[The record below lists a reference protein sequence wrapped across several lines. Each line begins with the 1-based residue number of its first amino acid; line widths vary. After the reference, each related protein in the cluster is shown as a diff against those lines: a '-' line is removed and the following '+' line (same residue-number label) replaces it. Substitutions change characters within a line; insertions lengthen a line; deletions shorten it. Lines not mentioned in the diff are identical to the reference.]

1 MALRAFVGWWM
12 FDVGCWMFS
21 TIPGPALLA
30 ALLAAGCRPAPS
42 ASVVNY
48 ETKRPIPNA
57 TIFLAG
63 KVIRA
68 DGKGEVAF
76 NQPQQSQPLLLRAAG
91 FWPKKCDVPSG
102 KLPRLELDPLE
113 TRGLYLSY
121 ATLSIPEVRARAL
134 QLLDGERLNTLVVD
148 IKDRQGRMT
157 FYNGAPNA
165 GQIGAFGAIKF
176 DDVPSFLKQMHQKH
190 LYVVGRLAAFHDP
203 LLAKHNPEWAV
214 RAGKRPSTYWPDP
227 YRKEVRDYILAIV
240 REAAPLG
247 FDEIELD
254 CVWFPGERELPDAQ
268 YSRGDSVG
276 NRISTIQSFLSQA
289 AEILAP
295 HNVALSLAPE
305 TVVRWEGERSAKGM
319 ELLAQSVQ
327 YFDVPIRNL
336 NDLAA
341 LNAAAGS
348 DTRHLRAYLECG
360 GNTSGEPAALKQEV
374 KEVVKACRAGG
385 LGGWVLYDSK
395 NQYSLSPDSIRDL
408 APSDL

>member
-1 MALRAFVGWWM
+1 
-12 FDVGCWMFS
+12 MFS

-68 DGKGEVAF
+68 DGKGEFAF

-176 DDVPSFLKQMHQKH
+176 DDVPSSSKCIRSTSMSW
-190 LYVVGRLAAFHDP
+190 AASP
-203 LLAKHNPEWAV
+203 LSMIHCW
-214 RAGKRPSTYWPDP
+214 PSTTRSGRSGRANGP
-227 YRKEVRDYILAIV
+227 
-240 REAAPLG
+240 APIG
-247 FDEIELD
+247 PI
-254 CVWFPGERELPDAQ
+254 P
-268 YSRGDSVG
+268 
-276 NRISTIQSFLSQA
+276 T
-289 AEILAP
+289 
-295 HNVALSLAPE
+295 
-305 TVVRWEGERSAKGM
+305 AK
-319 ELLAQSVQ
+319 
-327 YFDVPIRNL
+327 R
-336 NDLAA
+336 
-341 LNAAAGS
+341 
-348 DTRHLRAYLECG
+348 
-360 GNTSGEPAALKQEV
+360 
-374 KEVVKACRAGG
+374 
-385 LGGWVLYDSK
+385 
-395 NQYSLSPDSIRDL
+395 
-408 APSDL
+408 